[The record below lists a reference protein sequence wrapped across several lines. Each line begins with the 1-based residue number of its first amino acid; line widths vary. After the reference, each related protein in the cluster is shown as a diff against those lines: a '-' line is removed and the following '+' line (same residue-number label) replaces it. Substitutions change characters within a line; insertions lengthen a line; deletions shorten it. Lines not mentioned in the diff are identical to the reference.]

1 MLAYRD
7 VIGEVCLSDLSFP
20 AAEFEGR
27 LAAIRDKMK
36 AAGLDALILTRG
48 ENIFYASGFR
58 ASHFASWLSELHA
71 LIVPAQGAPRL
82 MTRALEREIAK
93 LQWTGS
99 PQLYLDHENPYELL
113 VKILRES
120 GNDTKTIGI
129 EERVPQGEPV
139 QAYSAAPAGRKA
151 RRCVRAGGRCRGQPV
166 AS

>member
-58 ASHFASWLSELHA
+58 ASHFASWLPSCM
-71 LIVPAQGAPRL
+71 R
-82 MTRALEREIAK
+82 
-93 LQWTGS
+93 
-99 PQLYLDHENPYELL
+99 
-113 VKILRES
+113 
-120 GNDTKTIGI
+120 
-129 EERVPQGEPV
+129 
-139 QAYSAAPAGRKA
+139 
-151 RRCVRAGGRCRGQPV
+151 
-166 AS
+166 